1 MANVFTSGSLWYTI
15 ENNCFMTKNNK
26 KVRGGTNVFE
36 NDILVAG
43 GDPGFG
49 AIKLD
54 AGDTKVLF
62 PAVIC
67 KGNERIFST
76 LGNTNVARGS
86 EQEAQIASLD
96 VVVTNNSTGVE
107 RHYFMGSLAESL
119 NPNEAHYC
127 WDEDKSTDEE
137 ATALLVVAL
146 ALAQKTPK
154 ANIYLGTGVP
164 VKYYASLK
172 DKYEAE
178 LKGSWSV
185 LFRSG
190 PLKGQTRNLTI
201 IRSRVLPQSYGVF
214 IKETLNEYG
223 IPTSPKLFSGYVVVI
238 DPGFRTTDIA
248 TFYDGVMLDPP
259 NSFSIEK
266 GLKWAY
272 TGVAEKLKE
281 ITGEHENPI
290 ETDDKELD
298 KIFRVNGG
306 MYPWNNG
313 SINLNPVMQV
323 MLTQL
328 GTDITREVK
337 KALKPM
343 LGKIHTVIVAG
354 KVGEMIFDHLQLENK
369 VLIED
374 PQFGNATGFRIM
386 AANLVNSITKKANT
400 NP

>member
-1 MANVFTSGSLWYTI
+1 M
-15 ENNCFMTKNNK
+15 
-26 KVRGGTNVFE
+26 FE
-36 NDILVAG
+36 SDMLIAG
-43 GDPGFG
+43 ADPGFG

-54 AGDTKVLF
+54 TGDKKVLF

-76 LGNTNVARGS
+76 LGNTLINKGS
-86 EQEAQIASLD
+86 DLETQIASLD
-96 VVVTNNSTGVE
+96 VIVKNNSSGVE
-107 RHYFMGSLAESL
+107 KHYFMGSLAESL

-127 WDEDKSTDEE
+127 WDEDKSSDEE

-146 ALAQKTPK
+146 ALAQESPK
-154 ANIYLGTGVP
+154 ANVYLGTGVP

-178 LKGSWSV
+178 LKGSFSV
-185 LFRSG
+185 QFRSG
-190 PLKGQTRNLTI
+190 PMEGITRQLNIL
-201 IRSRVLPQSYGVF
+201 RSRVLPQSYGVF

-223 IPTSPKLFSGYVVVI
+223 IPTSPKLFSGYVLVI

-272 TGVAEKLKE
+272 IGVAEKLKE
-281 ITGEHENPI
+281 LTCNHANPI

-306 MYPWNNG
+306 LYPWNNG
-313 SINLNPVMQV
+313 TIDLNPIMKS

-343 LGKIHTVIVAG
+343 LGKLHTVIVAG
-354 KVGEMIFDHLQLENK
+354 KVGEMVFDYIQMENK
-369 VLIED
+369 NLIDD

-386 AANLVNSITKKANT
+386 ASTLVNNLAKKSDPSA
-400 NP
+400 

>member
-1 MANVFTSGSLWYTI
+1 M
-15 ENNCFMTKNNK
+15 
-26 KVRGGTNVFE
+26 FE
-36 NDILVAG
+36 SDMLIAG
-43 GDPGFG
+43 ADPGFG

-54 AGDTKVLF
+54 TGDKKVLF

-76 LGNTNVARGS
+76 LGNTLINKGS
-86 EQEAQIASLD
+86 DLETQIASLD
-96 VVVTNNSTGVE
+96 VIVKNNSTGVE
-107 RHYFMGSLAESL
+107 KHYFMGSLAESL

-127 WDEDKSTDEE
+127 WDEDKSSDEE

-146 ALAQKTPK
+146 ALAQESPK
-154 ANIYLGTGVP
+154 ANVYLGTGVP

-178 LKGSWSV
+178 LKGSFSV
-185 LFRSG
+185 QFRSG
-190 PLKGQTRNLTI
+190 PMEGITRQLNIL
-201 IRSRVLPQSYGVF
+201 RSRVLPQSYGVF

-223 IPTSPKLFSGYVVVI
+223 IPTSPKLFSGYVLVI

-272 TGVAEKLKE
+272 IGVAEKLKE
-281 ITGEHENPI
+281 LTRNHANPI

-306 MYPWNNG
+306 LYPWNNG
-313 SINLNPVMQV
+313 TIDLNPIMKS

-343 LGKIHTVIVAG
+343 LGKLHTVIVAG
-354 KVGEMIFDHLQLENK
+354 KVGEMVFDYIQMENK
-369 VLIED
+369 NLIDD

-386 AANLVNSITKKANT
+386 ASTLVNNLAKKSDPSA
-400 NP
+400 

>member
-1 MANVFTSGSLWYTI
+1 M
-15 ENNCFMTKNNK
+15 
-26 KVRGGTNVFE
+26 FE

-54 AGDTKVLF
+54 AGDSKVLF

-67 KGNERIFST
+67 QGNERIFST
-76 LGNTNVARGS
+76 LGNSIVTRGT
-86 EQEAQIASLD
+86 ELDEQIASLD
-96 VVVTNNSTGVE
+96 VVVKNNSTGIE
-107 RHYFMGSLAESL
+107 HHYFMGNLAESL

-164 VKYYASLK
+164 VKYYAALK
-172 DKYEAE
+172 DKYEAQ

-185 LFRSG
+185 KFLSG
-190 PLKGQTRNLTI
+190 PFKGETRQLTI

-214 IKETLNEYG
+214 IKETLNEFG
-223 IPTSPKLFSGYVVVI
+223 MPTSPKLFNGYVIVI
-238 DPGFRTTDIA
+238 DPGFRTTDVA

-281 ITGEHENPI
+281 MSANHQNPI
-290 ETDDKELD
+290 ETGDQELD
-298 KIFRVNGG
+298 KVFRVHGG
-306 MYPWNNG
+306 HYPWHNG
-313 SINLNPVMQV
+313 TINLNPVMNQ
-323 MLTQL
+323 MLAQL
-328 GTDITREVK
+328 GTDISREVK
-337 KALKPM
+337 KTLKPM
-343 LGKIHTVIVAG
+343 LGKIHTVLVAG
-354 KVGEMIFDHLQLENK
+354 KVGELVYEHLQLENK
-369 VLIED
+369 ILIDD

-386 AANLVNSITKKANT
+386 AANLVNSLTKKADI

>member
-1 MANVFTSGSLWYTI
+1 M
-15 ENNCFMTKNNK
+15 
-26 KVRGGTNVFE
+26 FE
-36 NDILVAG
+36 SDMLIAG
-43 GDPGFG
+43 ADPGFG

-54 AGDTKVLF
+54 TGDKKVLF

-76 LGNTNVARGS
+76 LGNTLINKGS
-86 EQEAQIASLD
+86 DLETQIASLD
-96 VVVTNNSTGVE
+96 VIVKNNSTGVE
-107 RHYFMGSLAESL
+107 KHYFMGSLAESL

-127 WDEDKSTDEE
+127 WDEDKSSDEE

-146 ALAQKTPK
+146 ALAQESPK
-154 ANIYLGTGVP
+154 ANVYLGTGVP
-164 VKYYASLK
+164 VKYYAGLK

-178 LKGSWSV
+178 LKGSFSV
-185 LFRSG
+185 QFRSG
-190 PLKGQTRNLTI
+190 PMEGITRQLNIL
-201 IRSRVLPQSYGVF
+201 RSRVLPQSYGVF

-223 IPTSPKLFSGYVVVI
+223 IPTSPKLFSGYVLVI

-272 TGVAEKLKE
+272 IGVAEKLKE
-281 ITGEHENPI
+281 LTRNHANPI

-306 MYPWNNG
+306 LYPWNNG
-313 SINLNPVMQV
+313 TIDLNPIMKS

-343 LGKIHTVIVAG
+343 LGKLHTIIVAG
-354 KVGEMIFDHLQLENK
+354 KVGEMVFDYIQMENK
-369 VLIED
+369 NLIDD

-386 AANLVNSITKKANT
+386 ASTLVNNLAKKSDTLA
-400 NP
+400 

>member
-1 MANVFTSGSLWYTI
+1 MFDS
-15 ENNCFMTKNNK
+15 
-26 KVRGGTNVFE
+26 
-36 NDILVAG
+36 DILVAG
-43 GDPGFG
+43 ADPGFG

-54 AGDTKVLF
+54 TGDTKVLF

-67 KGNERIFST
+67 KGNERVFST
-76 LGNTNVARGS
+76 LGNTLINKGS
-86 EQEAQIASLD
+86 DLETQISSLD
-96 VVVTNNSTGVE
+96 VIVKNNSTGVE

-127 WDEDKSTDEE
+127 WDEDKSSDEE

-146 ALAQKTPK
+146 ALTQQNPK
-154 ANIYLGTGVP
+154 VNVYLGTGVP

-172 DKYEAE
+172 DKYEGE
-178 LKGSWSV
+178 LKGSFSV
-185 LFRSG
+185 EFLSG
-190 PLKGQTRNLTI
+190 PLEGVTRHLNIL
-201 IRSRVLPQSYGVF
+201 RSRVLPQSYGVF

-223 IPTSPKLFSGYVVVI
+223 IPTNAKLFSGYVVVI

-272 TGVAEKLKE
+272 IGVAEKLKE
-281 ITGEHENPI
+281 MTSNHENPI

-306 MYPWNNG
+306 LYPWNNG
-313 SINLNPVMQV
+313 SLNLNPIMQT

-328 GTDITREVK
+328 GTDISREVK

-343 LGKIHTVIVAG
+343 LSKLHTVLVAG
-354 KVGEMIFDHLQLENK
+354 KVGEMVFEHIQLDNK
-369 VLIED
+369 LLIDD

-386 AANLVNSITKKANT
+386 AATLVNNITKKANT
-400 NP
+400 TT

>member
-1 MANVFTSGSLWYTI
+1 M
-15 ENNCFMTKNNK
+15 
-26 KVRGGTNVFE
+26 FE
-36 NDILVAG
+36 NDILIAG

-54 AGDTKVLF
+54 VGDTKVLF

-67 KGNERIFST
+67 NGNERIFST
-76 LGNTNVARGS
+76 LGNIPINRGS
-86 EQEAQIASLD
+86 NLENQIASLD
-96 VVVTNNSTGVE
+96 VIVRNNATGVE

-137 ATALLVVAL
+137 STALLIVAL
-146 ALAQKTPK
+146 ALAQQNPK
-154 ANIYLGTGVP
+154 VNVYLGTGVP
-164 VKYYASLK
+164 VKYYATLK
-172 DKYEAE
+172 NKYESE
-178 LKGSWSV
+178 LKGSFSV
-185 LFRSG
+185 TFRSG
-190 PLKGQTRNLTI
+190 PFEGQTRSLTI
-201 IRSRVLPQSYGVF
+201 LKSRVLPQSYGVY

-223 IPTSPKLFSGYVVVI
+223 IPTSPKLFGGYVVVI

-259 NSFSIEK
+259 NSFSLEK

-281 ITGEHENPI
+281 LTGTHDNPI

-306 MYPWNNG
+306 LYPWNNG
-313 SINLNPVMQV
+313 SINLNPIMKV
-323 MLTQL
+323 MLNQL
-328 GTDITREVK
+328 GTDISREVK

-343 LGKIHTVIVAG
+343 LGKIHTVLVSG
-354 KVGEMIFDHLQLENK
+354 KVGEMVFEDLMLDNK
-369 VLIED
+369 ILVKD
-374 PQFGNATGFRIM
+374 PQFGNAIGFRIM
-386 AANLVNSITKKANT
+386 AANMVNNITKKANT

>member
-1 MANVFTSGSLWYTI
+1 MLES
-15 ENNCFMTKNNK
+15 
-26 KVRGGTNVFE
+26 
-36 NDILVAG
+36 DILVAG
-43 GDPGFG
+43 ADPGFG

-54 AGDTKVLF
+54 TGEMKVLF

-76 LGNTNVARGS
+76 LGNSVISKGS
-86 EQEAQIASLD
+86 DLETQISSLD
-96 VVVTNNSTGVE
+96 VMVKNNSTGVE

-127 WDEDKSTDEE
+127 WDEDKSSDEE

-146 ALAQKTPK
+146 ALAQKSPK
-154 ANIYLGTGVP
+154 VNVYLGTGVP

-178 LKGSWSV
+178 LKGSFSV
-185 LFRSG
+185 TFNSG
-190 PLKGQTRNLTI
+190 PMEGLTRQLNIL
-201 IRSRVLPQSYGVF
+201 RSRVLPQSYGVF

-223 IPTSPKLFSGYVVVI
+223 IPTNAKLFGGYVVVI

-259 NSFSIEK
+259 NSFSLEK

-272 TGVAEKLKE
+272 IGVAEKLKE
-281 ITGEHENPI
+281 LTANHENPI

-306 MYPWNNG
+306 LYPWNNG
-313 SINLNPVMQV
+313 SINLNPIMKS
-323 MLTQL
+323 MLNQL
-328 GTDITREVK
+328 GTDISREVK
-337 KALKPM
+337 KAIKPM
-343 LGKIHTVIVAG
+343 LGKLHTVLVAG
-354 KVGEMIFDHLQLENK
+354 KVGEMVYEHIQLENK
-369 VLIED
+369 LLIND

-386 AANLVNSITKKANT
+386 AATLVNNITKKS
-400 NP
+400 NPSQYD

>member
-1 MANVFTSGSLWYTI
+1 M
-15 ENNCFMTKNNK
+15 
-26 KVRGGTNVFE
+26 FE

-67 KGNERIFST
+67 KGNERIFSA
-76 LGNTNVARGS
+76 LGNGNVSRGTD
-86 EQEAQIASLD
+86 EEMQIGSLD
-96 VVVTNNSTGVE
+96 VIVTNHSTGVS

-146 ALAQKTPK
+146 AVAQKEPK

-164 VKYYASLK
+164 VKYYAALK

-178 LKGSWSV
+178 LKGTWSV
-185 LFRSG
+185 AFRSG
-190 PLKGQTRNLTI
+190 PFKGQTRQLTI

-223 IPTSPKLFSGYVVVI
+223 IPISPKLFNGYVVVI
-238 DPGFRTTDIA
+238 DPGFRTTDVA

-272 TGVAEKLKE
+272 TGVAEQLKE
-281 ITGEHENPI
+281 MTINHANPI

-298 KIFRVNGG
+298 KVFRVNEG

-313 SINLNPVMQV
+313 AINLNPVMQD
-323 MLTQL
+323 MLGQL
-328 GTDITREVK
+328 GTDISREVK
-337 KALKPM
+337 KSLKPM
-343 LGKIHTVIVAG
+343 LGKIHTVLVAG
-354 KVGEMIFDHLQLENK
+354 KVGEMIFEHLQFENK
-369 VLIED
+369 VLIEN

-386 AANLVNSITKKANT
+386 AANLVNNITKKANAA
-400 NP
+400 P

>member
-1 MANVFTSGSLWYTI
+1 M
-15 ENNCFMTKNNK
+15 
-26 KVRGGTNVFE
+26 FE
-36 NDILVAG
+36 SDILVAG
-43 GDPGFG
+43 ADPGFG

-54 AGDTKVLF
+54 TGDTKILF

-76 LGNTNVARGS
+76 LGNTLINRGS
-86 EQEAQIASLD
+86 DVETQIASLD
-96 VVVTNNSTGVE
+96 VIVRNHSTSVE

-127 WDEDKSTDEE
+127 WDEDKSSDEE

-154 ANIYLGTGVP
+154 ANVYLGTGVP

-172 DKYEAE
+172 NKYESE
-178 LKGSWSV
+178 LKGSFSV
-185 LFRSG
+185 EFRSG
-190 PLKGQTRNLTI
+190 PMVGITRQINIL
-201 IRSRVLPQSYGVF
+201 RSRVLPQSYGVF
-214 IKETLNEYG
+214 IKESLNEYG
-223 IPTSPKLFSGYVVVI
+223 IPTKASLFNGYVVVI

-248 TFYDGVMLDPP
+248 TFYDGIMLDPP

-272 TGVAEKLKE
+272 IGVAEKLKE
-281 ITGEHENPI
+281 MTINHKNPI

-298 KIFRVNGG
+298 KIFRVNKGL
-306 MYPWNNG
+306 YPWNNG
-313 SINLNPVMQV
+313 SLNLNPIMQN

-328 GTDITREVK
+328 GTDISREVK

-343 LGKIHTVIVAG
+343 LGKLHTVLVAG
-354 KVGEMIFDHLQLENK
+354 KVGEMVFEQIQLENK
-369 VLIED
+369 QLIED

-386 AANLVNSITKKANT
+386 AATLVNNITKKGKT
-400 NP
+400 SE

>member
-1 MANVFTSGSLWYTI
+1 M
-15 ENNCFMTKNNK
+15 
-26 KVRGGTNVFE
+26 FE
-36 NDILVAG
+36 SDILVAG
-43 GDPGFG
+43 ADPGFG

-54 AGDTKVLF
+54 TGETKVLF

-76 LGNTNVARGS
+76 LGNTLISKGS
-86 EQEAQIASLD
+86 DLQTQIASLD
-96 VVVTNNSTGVE
+96 VIVKNNSTDVAK
-107 RHYFMGSLAESL
+107 HYFMGSLAESL

-127 WDEDKSTDEE
+127 WDEDKSSDEE

-146 ALAQKTPK
+146 ALAQKSPK
-154 ANIYLGTGVP
+154 ANVYLGTGVP

-178 LKGSWSV
+178 LKGSFSV
-185 LFRSG
+185 EFRSG
-190 PLKGQTRNLTI
+190 PMKGTTRQLNIL
-201 IRSRVLPQSYGVF
+201 RSRVLPQSYGVF

-223 IPTSPKLFSGYVVVI
+223 IPTSAKLFSGYVVVI

-272 TGVAEKLKE
+272 IGVAEKLKDL
-281 ITGEHENPI
+281 TSDHANPI

-306 MYPWNNG
+306 LYPWNNG
-313 SINLNPVMQV
+313 TINLNPIMKS

-343 LGKIHTVIVAG
+343 LGKLHTVIVAG
-354 KVGEMIFDHLQLENK
+354 KVGEMVYEYIQMENK
-369 VLIED
+369 MLIED

-386 AANLVNSITKKANT
+386 AATLVNNITKQSDHSA
-400 NP
+400 

>member
-1 MANVFTSGSLWYTI
+1 MG
-15 ENNCFMTKNNK
+15 NNPINK
-26 KVRGGTNVFE
+26 
-36 NDILVAG
+36 
-43 GDPGFG
+43 
-49 AIKLD
+49 
-54 AGDTKVLF
+54 
-62 PAVIC
+62 
-67 KGNERIFST
+67 
-76 LGNTNVARGS
+76 GS
-86 EQEAQIASLD
+86 ELETQIASLD
-96 VVVTNNSTGVE
+96 VIVKNNSTAVE

-137 ATALLVVAL
+137 ATALLIVAL
-146 ALAQKTPK
+146 ALAQKTQK

-164 VKYYASLK
+164 VKYYANLK

-178 LKGSWSV
+178 LKGSFSV
-185 LFRSG
+185 TFRSG
-190 PLKGQTRNLTI
+190 PFTGQTRHLTI
-201 IRSRVLPQSYGVF
+201 LRSRVLPQSYGVF

-259 NSFSIEK
+259 NSFSLEK

-281 ITGEHENPI
+281 MTADRENPI

-298 KIFRVNGG
+298 KIFRVNNGL
-306 MYPWNNG
+306 YPWNNG
-313 SINLNPVMQV
+313 AINLNPVMQD
-323 MLTQL
+323 MLNQL
-328 GTDITREVK
+328 GTDISREVK

-343 LGKIHTVIVAG
+343 LGKIHTVLVAG
-354 KVGEMIFDHLQLENK
+354 RVGEMVYDYLQLENK
-369 VLIED
+369 VLINE

-386 AANLVNSITKKANT
+386 AANLVNNITKKVTSNT
-400 NP
+400 

>member
-1 MANVFTSGSLWYTI
+1 
-15 ENNCFMTKNNK
+15 
-26 KVRGGTNVFE
+26 VFE

-54 AGDTKVLF
+54 TGDTKVLF

-67 KGNERIFST
+67 QGNERIFST
-76 LGNTNVARGS
+76 LGNPILTRGS
-86 EQEAQIASLD
+86 ELEEQIASLD
-96 VVVTNNSTGVE
+96 VVVINNSTGVE
-107 RHYFMGSLAESL
+107 NHYFMGNLAESV

-164 VKYYASLK
+164 VKYYAALK
-172 DKYEAE
+172 DQYEAQ

-185 LFRSG
+185 KFLSG
-190 PLKGQTRNLTI
+190 PFKGETRQLTI

-214 IKETLNEYG
+214 IKETLNEFG
-223 IPTSPKLFSGYVVVI
+223 MPISPKLFNGYVVVI

-281 ITGEHENPI
+281 MSANHQNPI
-290 ETDDKELD
+290 ETDDQELD
-298 KIFRVNGG
+298 KIFRVHGG
-306 MYPWNNG
+306 HYPWHNG
-313 SINLNPVMQV
+313 TINLNPVMNQ
-323 MLTQL
+323 MLAQL
-328 GTDITREVK
+328 GTDISREVK
-337 KALKPM
+337 KTLKPT
-343 LGKIHTVIVAG
+343 LGKIHTVLVAG
-354 KVGEMIFDHLQLENK
+354 KVGELVYEHLQLENK
-369 VLIED
+369 ILIEN

-386 AANLVNSITKKANT
+386 AANLVNSLTKKANS

>member
-1 MANVFTSGSLWYTI
+1 MLES
-15 ENNCFMTKNNK
+15 
-26 KVRGGTNVFE
+26 
-36 NDILVAG
+36 DILVAG
-43 GDPGFG
+43 ADPGFG

-54 AGDTKVLF
+54 TGDTKILF

-76 LGNTNVARGS
+76 LGNVLLDKGS
-86 EQEAQIASLD
+86 DIETQIASLD
-96 VVVTNNSTGVE
+96 VIVKDNATGVE
-107 RHYFMGSLAESL
+107 KHYFMGSLAESL

-127 WDEDKSTDEE
+127 WDEDKSSDEE

-146 ALAQKTPK
+146 ALAQQNLK
-154 ANIYLGTGVP
+154 ANVYLGTGVP

-172 DKYEAE
+172 DKYESE
-178 LKGSWSV
+178 LKGSFSV
-185 LFRSG
+185 VFRSG
-190 PLKGQTRNLTI
+190 PMAGMTRQLNIL
-201 IRSRVLPQSYGVF
+201 RSRVLPQSYGVF

-223 IPTSPKLFSGYVVVI
+223 IPTNPKLFGGYVVVI

-272 TGVAEKLKE
+272 IGVAEKLKE
-281 ITGEHENPI
+281 LTGNHANPI

-306 MYPWNNG
+306 LYPWNNG
-313 SINLNPVMQV
+313 TINLNPIMQS
-323 MLTQL
+323 MLKQL

-343 LGKIHTVIVAG
+343 LGKLHTVLVAG
-354 KVGEMIFDHLQLENK
+354 KVGEMVYEHIQMENK
-369 VLIED
+369 TLIND

-386 AANLVNSITKKANT
+386 AATLVNNLTKKAN
-400 NP
+400 PSA